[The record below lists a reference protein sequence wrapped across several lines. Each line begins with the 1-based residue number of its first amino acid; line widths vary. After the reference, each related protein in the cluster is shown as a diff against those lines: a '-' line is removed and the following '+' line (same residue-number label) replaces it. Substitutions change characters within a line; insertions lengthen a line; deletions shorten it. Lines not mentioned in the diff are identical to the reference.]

1 MTNFRIPQMSVNTK
15 KNNNYENEKSGRLT
29 KKILLGDENIDTR
42 LDDIGAYNVRSSI
55 ITDGYVKGKDTDTS
69 MIGDY
74 VDGRDFPSIYET
86 SDDFSGMLTNVF
98 QTLLN
103 ASFENN
109 QNILKGLH
117 FVREKLDT
125 DPCQRWLNN
134 QDKLEAAFSG
144 EVI

>member
-1 MTNFRIPQMSVNTK
+1 MSVNKK
-15 KNNNYENEKSGRLT
+15 KNKDHENEKSRRLK
-29 KKILLGDENIDTR
+29 KKIFLGDERDENIDTR

-55 ITDGYVKGKDTDTS
+55 ITDGYIEDKYDNDTT

-74 VDGRDFPSIYET
+74 VDGRDFSSVYKT
-86 SDDFSGMLTNVF
+86 SDDLSGMLTNLF

-103 ASFENN
+103 ASLENN
-109 QNILKGLH
+109 HNIFKGFQ

-134 QDKLEAAFSG
+134 QDKLEVAFSG
-144 EVI
+144 EIIS